1 MYLGCDIL
9 FIMNILEKVKSLN
22 LPSKQFVV
30 MGGAVLELKG
40 IRKSNDIDIIVTK
53 ELFDKLKEDSIWEY
67 KSELGSLG
75 MVQVESLENHNGVSL
90 YHNIYGGGDIDF
102 FRNSPDKIEEVDGIY
117 FVSLSNLLEVK
128 SSTWNRDKDKVD
140 VELIKNYLSKEYKA

>member
-1 MYLGCDIL
+1 
-9 FIMNILEKVKSLN
+9 MNILEKVKALN

-53 ELFDKLKEDSIWEY
+53 DLFDKLKEDSTWEY

-75 MVQVESLENHNGVSL
+75 MVQVESLENYNGVSL

-102 FRNSPDKIEEVDGIY
+102 FRNTPDKIEEVDGVY

-128 SSTWNRDKDKVD
+128 SSTWNREKDKVD
-140 VELIKNYLSKEYKA
+140 VELIKDYLSRENKN